1 MHKKTLTK
9 EFSEEEEVI
18 FQNFFK
24 IKEKRKFA
32 KALEILDSLA
42 INHKDSKVINGLYGS
57 IYYDLNDFK
66 NSTKSFSKVIILNP
80 NSELASLGLFQ
91 SLVHLG
97 KARKALKELFR
108 FTENNEPK
116 LYLVTIKELVEE
128 DNIKNIKFKID
139 KKKIENLFKK
149 WCSLP

>member
-1 MHKKTLTK
+1 MLKT
-9 EFSEEEEVI
+9 
-18 FQNFFK
+18 NFLLCCYRRSQLGEARPIDLQPK
-24 IKEKRKFA
+24 
-32 KALEILDSLA
+32 
-42 INHKDSKVINGLYGS
+42 
-57 IYYDLNDFK
+57 YDLNDFK